1 MKKTLFAV
9 PAMAVLALVCGTAFG
24 QTGLTKKSDG
34 ILVNAAGMTLYTFDK
49 DVGGSGKSSC
59 NGPCA
64 AIWPAVP
71 ASSAQTTPPYSV
83 VTRDDGAMQ
92 LAYNGKPLY
101 LYAPDKKPGDRAGD
115 NFKDVWHVVKD

>member
-1 MKKTLFAV
+1 MKKALFYV
-9 PAMAVLALVCGTAFG
+9 PAMATVALVCSAAFG
-24 QTGLTKKSDG
+24 QTALTKKSDG
-34 ILVNAAGMTLYTFDK
+34 ILVNSAGMTLYIFDK
-49 DVGGSGKSSC
+49 DVAGSGKSGC

-64 AIWPAVP
+64 GIWPALTAAGVP
-71 ASSAQTTPPYSV
+71 ATPPYSV

-101 LYAPDKKPGDRAGD
+101 LYVSDKKPGDRAGD